1 MEEELF
7 NCYDMDLIFKLMTEN
22 SIKLSEIK
30 EYQME
35 EKKLQKAKKQ
45 ICKYPKEVQDIFN
58 NAIASFEMTSNY
70 EICLGYYLGLKKGLE
85 IQKLK

>member
-35 EKKLQKAKKQ
+35 EKKLQKAKSKFVN
-45 ICKYPKEVQDIFN
+45 I
-58 NAIASFEMTSNY
+58 
-70 EICLGYYLGLKKGLE
+70 LKKYKIFSIML
-85 IQKLK
+85 

>member
-1 MEEELF
+1 MEEKLF

-30 EYQME
+30 EYHIE

-45 ICKYPKEVQDIFN
+45 ITKYPKEIQDVFN
-58 NAIASFEMTSNY
+58 DAIASFEMTSNY

-85 IQKLK
+85 IKKLK

>member
-1 MEEELF
+1 MEEKLF

-22 SIKLSEIK
+22 SIKLSKIK
-30 EYQME
+30 EYKME
-35 EKKLQKAKKQ
+35 EKKLQRAKKQ
-45 ICKYPKEVQDIFN
+45 ITKYPKEVQDIFD
-58 NAIASFEMTSNY
+58 NAITSFEMTSNY

>member
-1 MEEELF
+1 MEENLF

-22 SIKLSEIK
+22 SIKLLEIK
-30 EYQME
+30 EYKKE

-45 ICKYPKEVQDIFN
+45 ICKYPKEAQDIFN
-58 NAIASFEMTSNY
+58 TAIASFEMTSNY

-85 IQKLK
+85 LQKLK

>member
-1 MEEELF
+1 MEE
-7 NCYDMDLIFKLMTEN
+7 N
-22 SIKLSEIK
+22 
-30 EYQME
+30 
-35 EKKLQKAKKQ
+35 KLQKAKRQ
-45 ICKYPKEVQDIFN
+45 ITKYPKEVQDIFN

>member
-7 NCYDMDLIFKLMTEN
+7 NCYDMDLIFKLMTEY

-35 EKKLQKAKKQ
+35 EKKLH
-45 ICKYPKEVQDIFN
+45 
-58 NAIASFEMTSNY
+58 
-70 EICLGYYLGLKKGLE
+70 
-85 IQKLK
+85 

>member
-30 EYQME
+30 EYKME
-35 EKKLQKAKKQ
+35 ANKLEKAKRQ
-45 ICKYPKEVQDIFN
+45 ITKYPKEVQDIFN
-58 NAIASFEMTSNY
+58 NAIASFEITSNY
-70 EICLGYYLGLKKGLE
+70 EICLAYYLGLKKCIQ

>member
-1 MEEELF
+1 MEEKLF

-30 EYQME
+30 EYQIE

-45 ICKYPKEVQDIFN
+45 ICKYSKEAQDIFN

-85 IQKLK
+85 LQKLK